1 MARKPAETR
10 ASSSTACQVF
20 GKDYFNELLGRIRE
34 RRARER
40 HSSQKITAI
49 YALSTHYDKSATL
62 TKAFFATVQN
72 KLHWAM
78 AF

>member
-1 MARKPAETR
+1 
-10 ASSSTACQVF
+10 
-20 GKDYFNELLGRIRE
+20 LLERIRE
-34 RRARER
+34 RRASER
-40 HSSQKITAI
+40 RSYQKITGI
-49 YALSTHYDKSATL
+49 YALSTNYDKSATL